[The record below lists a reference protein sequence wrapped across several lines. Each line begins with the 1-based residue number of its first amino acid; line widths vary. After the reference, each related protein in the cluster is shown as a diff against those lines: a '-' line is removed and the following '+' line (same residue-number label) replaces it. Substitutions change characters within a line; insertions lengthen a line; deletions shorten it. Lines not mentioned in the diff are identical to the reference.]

1 MQQMGM
7 MHTNCQKCGQLRPV
21 KQVQFRQNIGLLVMR
36 FPKTLS
42 GALCKPCISRVFW
55 EYTLI
60 SLFLGWWGVIS
71 FFVTLVAIPSNI
83 VTFVQSRSLPS

>member
-1 MQQMGM
+1 VQQMGM